1 LNPSTIFH
9 QLHDLNLYGPQ
20 FPVLENGHSLLNLS
34 TVLLELHS
42 VLGPGHAPALGVFGI
57 TVVQFFGIAGGLV
70 HIFQVCILLF
80 PTHFQPLLP
89 ALPAQVF
96 L

>member
-1 LNPSTIFH
+1 
-9 QLHDLNLYGPQ
+9 
-20 FPVLENGHSLLNLS
+20 
-34 TVLLELHS
+34 
-42 VLGPGHAPALGVFGI
+42 VFGI